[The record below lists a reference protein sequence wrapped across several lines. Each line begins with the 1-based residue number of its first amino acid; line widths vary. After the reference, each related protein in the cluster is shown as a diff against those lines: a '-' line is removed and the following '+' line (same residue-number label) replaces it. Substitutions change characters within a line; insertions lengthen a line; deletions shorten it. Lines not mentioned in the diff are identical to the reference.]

1 MSTTAERETAVAGHD
16 PEPSPDQSET
26 REEQPLLLSADDAA
40 RLCRVSKRTWRR
52 LDAAGKV
59 PQAVRLGGRKLWR
72 RQEVLDFV
80 RAGCPG
86 RAEWDWTPEDR

>member
-1 MSTTAERETAVAGHD
+1 MLKTAELQSAAAGHD
-16 PEPSPDQSET
+16 PEPSPDQPET

-80 RAGCPG
+80 RAGCP
-86 RAEWDWTPEDR
+86 RRNEWDWTGGDR